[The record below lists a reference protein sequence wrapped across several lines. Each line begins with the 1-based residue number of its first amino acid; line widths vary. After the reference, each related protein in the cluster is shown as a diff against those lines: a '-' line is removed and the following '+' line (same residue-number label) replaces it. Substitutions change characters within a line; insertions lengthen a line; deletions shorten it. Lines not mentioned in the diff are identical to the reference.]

1 MVAAADLRRRT
12 QMPAAR
18 SVAALVVDDQHSMR
32 AMARLVLKEIGV
44 IDVAVAASAEAAL
57 EQMLGRRFDVVISD
71 LNMPG
76 TSGVELAERIKAH
89 PDLRGV
95 PVFLA
100 SSNVYRDRAG
110 AAVDRFVAKP
120 FVVADLRGAL
130 EAHLGALT

>member
-1 MVAAADLRRRT
+1 
-12 QMPAAR
+12 MPAAR
-18 SVAALVVDDQHSMR
+18 SIAALVVDDQHSMR

-44 IDVAVAASAEAAL
+44 IDVAVAASADAAF

-76 TSGVELAERIKAH
+76 TTGAELAVRIKAH

-100 SSNVYRDRAG
+100 TSNAYRDQAG
-110 AAVDRFVAKP
+110 EAVDRFVAKP
-120 FVVADLRGAL
+120 FVVADLREAL
-130 EAHLGALT
+130 EAHLGALS

>member
-1 MVAAADLRRRT
+1 
-12 QMPAAR
+12 MPRAR
-18 SVAALVVDDQHSMR
+18 SIAALVVDDQHSMR

-44 IDVAVAASAEAAL
+44 VDVAVAASAEAAF

-76 TSGVELAERIKAH
+76 TDGAALAERIKAH
-89 PDLRGV
+89 PELSGV

-100 SSNVYRDRAG
+100 TSSVYRDRAG
-110 AAVDRFVAKP
+110 PSVDRFVAKP
-120 FVVADLRGAL
+120 FVVADLRDAL

>member
-1 MVAAADLRRRT
+1 
-12 QMPAAR
+12 MPAAR
-18 SVAALVVDDQHSMR
+18 SIAALVVDDQHSMR

-76 TSGVELAERIKAH
+76 TSGVELAQRMKAH
-89 PDLRGV
+89 PQLKDV
-95 PVFLA
+95 PLFLA
-100 SSNVYRDRAG
+100 TSNVYRDQAG
-110 AAVDRFVAKP
+110 EAVDHFVAKP
-120 FVVADLRGAL
+120 FVVADLRGAI

>member
-1 MVAAADLRRRT
+1 
-12 QMPAAR
+12 MPAAR
-18 SVAALVVDDQHSMR
+18 TIAALVVDDQHSMR

-44 IDVAVAASAEAAL
+44 IDVAVAASADAAM

-76 TSGVELAERIKAH
+76 TNGVELAERIKAH
-89 PDLRGV
+89 PDLKGV
-95 PVFLA
+95 PIFLA
-100 SSNVYRDRAG
+100 SSNVYRDQAG

-120 FVVADLRGAL
+120 FVVADLRDAL